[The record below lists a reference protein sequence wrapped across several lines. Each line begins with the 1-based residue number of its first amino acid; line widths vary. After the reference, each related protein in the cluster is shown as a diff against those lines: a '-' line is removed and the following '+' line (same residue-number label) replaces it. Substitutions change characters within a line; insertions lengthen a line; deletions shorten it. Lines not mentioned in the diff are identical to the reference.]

1 MPKKISQNLE
11 EFIKR
16 NVTGICFWQVK
27 YPKPFQALGSREK
40 AKDWVSD
47 AKKYSSW
54 KQQIGSI

>member
-1 MPKKISQNLE
+1 MGQNLE

-16 NVTGICFWQVK
+16 NVVTGIYFWQVK

-47 AKKYSSW
+47 AKKYSS
-54 KQQIGSI
+54 